1 MSTNMRLG
9 VGMACAALAW
19 LCLLATLVAWGR
31 EVPWFTVSYNVPI
44 TVAFAALVSHMAMSA
59 YGLDTRAAIRRYG
72 PIGTVWLAGGLLLFL
87 RLVTKSIDV
96 SGHMS
101 WAILMGAQCFI
112 ERLPGWFTL
121 FVTAV
126 GVHVLLLKLL
136 VLGGNSGQYGV
147 LAGCGLAAMLWAA
160 TRPTARLDGE

>member
-1 MSTNMRLG
+1 MRCSRVVVSACGIRHAGSRSAVVHGQLQRSDHARLRCARKPHGHVCDGLG
-9 VGMACAALAW
+9 
-19 LCLLATLVAWGR
+19 
-31 EVPWFTVSYNVPI
+31 
-44 TVAFAALVSHMAMSA
+44 
-59 YGLDTRAAIRRYG
+59 TRAAIRRYG

-101 WAILMGAQCFI
+101 WAILMGAQCSI

-121 FVTAV
+121 FVSAV
-126 GVHVLLLKLL
+126 GIHVLLLKLL